1 MSTTARAHQSRTL
14 PAWATSFGNQ
24 ILASLVLGVL
34 LGLLATRLGGD
45 ATDSPNWLMTTL
57 ATIGTSY
64 VTLLKAAVVPLIF
77 TAVVSSIANL
87 AQVSNAARLATKTL
101 LWFAYTALIAV
112 IIGLVLGLVT
122 QPGANTGLDA
132 PEAYE
137 GRTGS
142 WLGFLTGLIPANF
155 LGLGVSISTSG
166 ETVTGAA
173 SFNILQVLV
182 ISAAV
187 GIAALKTGEAAKPF
201 LAFNQSALAIIQ
213 TILWWIIRL
222 APLGT
227 IGLIGRAVYAY
238 GWTSMGA
245 LAKFVIVLYIGLALV
260 LFVVYPAIVRANGLS
275 VKQYFSGVW
284 PAVQMGFVSRSSMG
298 TLPIT
303 QSVAERNFGVPRA
316 YASFAVPLGSTTKM
330 DGCAAVY
337 PALAALFVAQ
347 FYGIDLNITHYLLII
362 LVSVLG
368 STATAGTTGATVML
382 TLTLSTLGLPL
393 DGVGLLLA
401 IDPIIDMGRTAVN
414 VAGQALVPA
423 IVAKREGLLNE
434 DLYEAPRT
442 EGGFVPEELY
452 NRLAQEPHAPTGS
465 QPLVTS
471 STR

>member
-1 MSTTARAHQSRTL
+1 MSNHTTALPTRKRL

-24 ILASLVLGVL
+24 IIAALILGVI
-34 LGLLATRLGGD
+34 LGLVATNLGGD
-45 ATDSPNWLMTTL
+45 ATENPNWLMTTL
-57 ATIGTSY
+57 STIGSSY

-87 AQVSNAARLATKTL
+87 AEVSNAARLATKTL

-112 IIGLVLGLVT
+112 LIGLVLGLVT
-122 QPGANTGLDA
+122 QPGANTGLA
-132 PEAYE
+132 TPETYE

-155 LGLGVSISTSG
+155 LGLGASISNSG
-166 ETVTGAA
+166 ETVTGSA
-173 SFNILQVLV
+173 SFNVLQILV
-182 ISAAV
+182 ISVAV
-187 GIAALKTGEAAKPF
+187 GIAALKTGPAAKPF
-201 LAFNQSALAIIQ
+201 LDFNKSALAIIQ
-213 TILWWIIRL
+213 TVLWWIIRL

-227 IGLIGRAVYAY
+227 VGLIGQAVYAY
-238 GWTSMGA
+238 GWTSMGS
-245 LAKFVIVLYIGLALV
+245 LARFVIVLYIGLALV
-260 LFVVYPAIVRANGLS
+260 LFVVYPAIARANGLS
-275 VKQYFSGVW
+275 IKQFFSGVW

-298 TLPIT
+298 TMPLT

-362 LVSVLG
+362 MVSVLG

-393 DGVGLLLA
+393 DGIGLLLA

-414 VAGQALVPA
+414 VAGQALVA
-423 IVAKREGLLNE
+423 LIIAKREGILNE
-434 DLYEAPRT
+434 DLYNAPRT
-442 EGGFVPEELY
+442 EGGFVAEDVY
-452 NRLAQEPHAPTGS
+452 ARLGEAPQVPAAAAS
-465 QPLVTS
+465 
-471 STR
+471 